1 MAARIEDY
9 AIIGD
14 TKTVALVDSAGSI
27 DWWCVPRVDSGA
39 CFAALLGDPQHGR
52 WLLRPKGEVTR
63 TTRRYVPETLVLE
76 TEYETPGGT
85 VVVSDF
91 MSPEEEHS
99 TVFRIVEGRAGSVEM
114 ELELVVRFDYGSV
127 PPWVQSTGD
136 GLTMV
141 AGSDALRFHS
151 PVPLTGREDLATTAE
166 FTVGV
171 DHVKSF
177 SLGSYSALAAPPTPL
192 DAQAARARTL
202 RYWREWIER
211 CTYDGDWRD
220 EVLRSLITVKALSYS
235 PTGAVIA
242 AATTSLPEQ
251 IGSVRNWDY
260 RYSWLRDASLTLQSL
275 LLCGYSEEAAAWQQW
290 LQRAVAGHPGD
301 FQIMYGV
308 GGERRL
314 SEMEIDWLPG
324 YEGSKPVRIGNEA
337 STQFQLDVFGEVLD
351 AGWTAVQ
358 ADLAQDRGDLP
369 AHHPMAGQ
377 LLPAVLEH
385 LEKVWD
391 QPDDGIWEIR
401 GPRHHFTHSK
411 VMAWVAFDRAVRI
424 AKYRNWDHLPI
435 DKWAKLR
442 DEVHDQV
449 CDKGFNAAKNS
460 FVQYYGS
467 DQLDASL
474 LMLARVGFLPPTDP
488 RIIGTVD
495 AIQRELLIDGFVL
508 RYITQDG
515 DSVDGLPAGEGTF
528 LMTTFWLADN
538 LALIGRTDEARAV
551 FERLR
556 ALSNDVGLFSEE
568 YDPKEKRMLGNF
580 PQAFSH
586 LAFVASAAHLSM
598 GDASPISRQSRGD

>member
-9 AIIGD
+9 AIVGD
-14 TKTVALVDSAGSI
+14 TKTVALVDAAGSI

-39 CFAALLGDPQHGR
+39 CFAALLGEPEHGR

-63 TTRRYVPETLVLE
+63 CTRRYVAETLVLE
-76 TEYETPGGT
+76 TEYETPTGT
-85 VVVSDF
+85 VLVSDF
-91 MSPEEEHS
+91 MSPEEDHS

-114 ELELVVRFDYGSV
+114 EMELIVRFDYGSV

-151 PVPLTGREDLATTAE
+151 PVPLTGHKDLATTAA

-171 DHVKSF
+171 DHVRSF
-177 SLGSYSALAAPPTPL
+177 SLSWYSALAAPPTPL
-192 DAQAARARTL
+192 DAPAARARTL

-220 EVLRSLITVKALSYS
+220 EVVRSLITVKALSYS

-275 LLCGYSEEAAAWQQW
+275 LLCGYTAEAAAWQQW

-337 STQFQLDVFGEVLD
+337 SD
-351 AGWTAVQ
+351 AVPARRVRRGVGRR
-358 ADLAQDRGDLP
+358 LDRG
-369 AHHPMAGQ
+369 AG
-377 LLPAVLEH
+377 PTR
-385 LEKVWD
+385 
-391 QPDDGIWEIR
+391 P
-401 GPRHHFTHSK
+401 GPR
-411 VMAWVAFDRAVRI
+411 
-424 AKYRNWDHLPI
+424 
-435 DKWAKLR
+435 
-442 DEVHDQV
+442 
-449 CDKGFNAAKNS
+449 
-460 FVQYYGS
+460 
-467 DQLDASL
+467 
-474 LMLARVGFLPPTDP
+474 
-488 RIIGTVD
+488 
-495 AIQRELLIDGFVL
+495 
-508 RYITQDG
+508 
-515 DSVDGLPAGEGTF
+515 
-528 LMTTFWLADN
+528 
-538 LALIGRTDEARAV
+538 
-551 FERLR
+551 
-556 ALSNDVGLFSEE
+556 
-568 YDPKEKRMLGNF
+568 
-580 PQAFSH
+580 
-586 LAFVASAAHLSM
+586 
-598 GDASPISRQSRGD
+598 